1 MATQLILQQ
10 NPNYFNSISKGL
22 EAGQN
27 MRANDVKIQAAE
39 QEMAQKQELSA
50 LMKLAPYDANAMKM
64 LAMRAPEAAKG
75 LRDAQSYTEAQGSK
89 IIDGFFAVPVFE
101 HSQESYDKLH
111 ADYKAAT
118 KEELPAPINYS
129 EQALKGLK
137 AFQTRL
143 KGREQELKEQKAFQD
158 IKMVEENIKTEP
170 YQRANLAA
178 SAAKSRSDIQ
188 KNVYEVAKQIREEA
202 RTQGGYDPELARKV
216 DADLIKTTSEAATS
230 ARSGQTVLNQ
240 LETILKDK
248 DTSKFKSLYTAA
260 GAFTGI
266 GSKKNIADY
275 QSSRSLTV
283 KLATESLKMMGGN
296 DSNTDVALQMN
307 AAPGYDIHVAGAFM
321 RVTPSGVITVTSPL
335 DIMLVWSK
343 L

>member
-1 MATQLILQQ
+1 
-10 NPNYFNSISKGL
+10 
-22 EAGQN
+22 
-27 MRANDVKIQAAE
+27 
-39 QEMAQKQELSA
+39 
-50 LMKLAPYDANAMKM
+50 
-64 LAMRAPEAAKG
+64 
-75 LRDAQSYTEAQGSK
+75 
-89 IIDGFFAVPVFE
+89 VPVFE

-143 KGREQELKEQKAFQD
+143 KGREQELKEQKEFAQ
-158 IKMVEENIKTEP
+158 IGETEARTKYVGEQIKTEP
-170 YQRANLAA
+170 FQRANLAA
-178 SAAKSRSDIQ
+178 SAAKSRADIQ

-230 ARSGQTVLNQ
+230 ARSGETVLNQ
-240 LETILKDK
+240 LETILKNK

-260 GAFTGI
+260 GAFAGI
-266 GSKKNIADY
+266 GNKKNIADY
-275 QSSRSLTV
+275 QSARSLTV

-307 AAPGYDIHVAGAFM
+307 AAPGYDKPWVSNKIIIQNQKAGFKMAAQIPTFIAEWRRKNVSTINPDRETGQTYQEAFNEWQGKKYEEFGGKYTEKADNATQNQQQP
-321 RVTPSGVITVTSPL
+321 RVRKYNPTTGGFE
-335 DIMLVWSK
+335 
-343 L
+343 